1 MAEPTTDPTQRHDAG
16 DGATEPAGSDAAPHW
31 RDAISDERLR
41 QFAERFTSPAE
52 IARAALD
59 LRQKLSNAVVLPG
72 RDADLGDVL
81 EFRRKLGVPDAPE
94 HYAFAAAGNDGAE
107 AADGAFRAAAAK
119 AFHGAGVTA
128 EQAEALTAW
137 WNSYAGDARLQ
148 SRREAESRR
157 ARSEAALRRDWGG
170 DYDRNLEI
178 AARAARAYG
187 GGALEELLNA
197 ALADGSRVGDQPAMM
212 KAFAEIGRNLVED
225 DFHAGAAGTPSKTAR
240 ERIDELTRL
249 MFDDPAAYRTDAVQ
263 GELKTLYDRM
273 TGGAPLVGTDGRRR

>member
-1 MAEPTTDPTQRHDAG
+1 MAEPATDPTKQHDAA
-16 DGATEPAGSDAAPHW
+16 DGASEPAGSGAAPHW

-52 IARAALD
+52 IAKAAFD

-72 RDADLGDVL
+72 RDADPGDVL
-81 EFRRKLGVPDAPE
+81 EFRRKLGVPHAPE
-94 HYAFAAAGNDGAE
+94 HYAFAAAGNDGAD

-119 AFHGAGVTA
+119 AFHAAGVTSD
-128 EQAEALTAW
+128 QAQALALW
-137 WNSYAGDARLQ
+137 WNAYAGDARLQ
-148 SRREAESRR
+148 SRSEAESQR
-157 ARSEAALRRDWGG
+157 ARSEAALRRDWSG
-170 DYDRNLEI
+170 DYDRNMEI
-178 AARAARAYG
+178 AARAARAFG

-225 DFHAGAAGTPSKTAR
+225 DFHAGSAGTPPKTAR

-263 GELKTLYDRM
+263 AELKTLYDRM
-273 TGGAPLVGTDGRRR
+273 TGGAPVVGAEGRRL